1 VTEYWPLFG
10 LQVAVGDVVLVP
22 VSENDLGEI
31 ARMFPEDAEHDPT
44 APMWEQLD
52 LDSNRRRILLQSY
65 WRSLATWS
73 AESWA
78 LYFRVSEKGRTVG
91 VQVLEAEQ
99 FPTLRTVDSASWLV
113 AEVRGRGI
121 GVAMRT
127 AVLALAF
134 EHLGAEF
141 AITSA
146 RDDNGASLGVSRRLG
161 YVENGISRNVS
172 PSGPCTLQHLL
183 LRREVWLASG
193 LGSAVTVRG
202 LYSCA
207 AWFGVEVR

>member
-1 VTEYWPLFG
+1 VNEYWPLFG
-10 LQVAVGDVVLVP
+10 IQVAVGDIVLH
-22 VSENDLGEI
+22 SLRENDLGEI
-31 ARMFPEDAEHDPT
+31 VRVLPEDAEHDPT
-44 APMWEQLD
+44 APMWEPFD
-52 LDSNRRRILLQSY
+52 LDANRRRILLQSY

-91 VQVLEAEQ
+91 VQVLEASQ
-99 FPTLRTVDSASWLV
+99 FQTLRTVDSASWIV
-113 AEVRGRGI
+113 ADLRGRGI

-161 YVENGISRNVS
+161 YLENGVSRNLS
-172 PSGPCTLQHLL
+172 PSGPCTLQHLV

-193 LGSAVTVRG
+193 LGSAVTVSG
-202 LYSCA
+202 LDGCA
-207 AWFGVEVR
+207 DWFGVEVR